1 MAGTSS
7 PPLAREDAI
16 LATMRLGLTFP
27 FLHHAPLADYLAL
40 AREVEDRGY
49 HTVWIGEAGGAD
61 AVTAM
66 ALVASVT
73 SRLGIASGVLP
84 FQTRT
89 PVLLGQTAATLAH
102 LAPGRIALG
111 LGVSSETIVSQWHGL
126 PFRRTLAQLR
136 EAVSLIRAVLGG
148 ERVSFEGEFYRVRNF
163 RLLVPSPPA
172 PVRIYLAALGPRAL
186 ELAGE
191 IADGVLLNWM
201 APESVPAAI
210 EHLGKGA
217 DRAHRTLEGFEIA
230 GYIRTCVTDTPETAR
245 AHLARDITGYAIVDA
260 YGAYFRRCGFTSEID
275 ALNGAWRA
283 GDRAGA
289 VKHLSARVLD
299 GLGVVGNETFCRARV
314 AQYASAGLTMPV
326 VVPFTPDPA
335 PLPSLLRTLRA
346 FSPSA

>member
-7 PPLAREDAI
+7 PPLAREEAI

-111 LGVSSETIVSQWHGL
+111 LGVSSETIVGQWHGL

-201 APESVPAAI
+201 APESVPVAI

-217 DRAHRTLEGFEIA
+217 ERAHRTLEGFEIA

-275 ALNGAWRA
+275 ALNAAWRA

-299 GLGVVGNETFCRARV
+299 GLGVVGDETFCRARV